1 MPSFF
6 PRSMPPQMP
15 LTPPEYVP
23 GFAAT
28 GCGGMQYHQAPY
40 PTRTSM
46 DNRQEKGV
54 YEFSD
59 HYHQPSAYGP
69 PASTMYQQQSSA
81 PSYNNASQPN
91 ITHTGHHY
99 GPIAAPMLPPIRLPE
114 RSTVDD
120 AASHHRQQQAAPQQV
135 EHQQSE
141 EKPIGGVAARLDYEM
156 EPMCDFVAEMA
167 QGMYALYNSRI
178 CLADIDIIRSV
189 IPGSSVSPAFRKYVS
204 QILSSTRL
212 PSSTILLGLYYLSTR
227 MTMLSAAGRYKASSG
242 QVYRMLT
249 VSLLLGSKFLDDN
262 TFQNRSWSEVSGISV
277 SELNTLE
284 VEWLVAID
292 WNLHV
297 NPYEHQGF
305 MTWKSHWEDWSHKA
319 LSRTKNAL
327 QLKPLDTGV
336 QRQRS
341 LQKAISSAPA
351 YGSRLNNLALPQI
364 NPEVGQSHYT
374 HFQDSKLYQ
383 NWDADA
389 YHRAFDDRSPP
400 SAPET
405 GPNTPEYFGLPGT
418 WAFNAA
424 PPAYSLRPMSTSTQM
439 AQPLSQPPSYH
450 HTPYASQ
457 YSQHA
462 WNGHGH
468 GCGCMWCVGPHEPY
482 MMSSGFGTQT
492 VAG

>member
-6 PRSMPPQMP
+6 PRAMARQMP
-15 LTPPEYVP
+15 LTPPEYGQ

-28 GCGGMQYHQAPY
+28 GSGGMQYHQAPY
-40 PTRTSM
+40 SVRSSM
-46 DNRQEKGV
+46 DNRQEKGG
-54 YEFSD
+54 YEYSD

-69 PASTMYQQQSSA
+69 PASTMYQQQ
-81 PSYNNASQPN
+81 PMTTSYNSAHQPN
-91 ITHTGHHY
+91 MTLSGHQY
-99 GPIAAPMLPPIRLPE
+99 GAIAAPMLPPIRVSE
-114 RSTVDD
+114 RSTLNDT
-120 AASHHRQQQAAPQQV
+120 ASHRQQQVAPQQA
-135 EHQQSE
+135 EHQQCE
-141 EKPIGGVAARLDYEM
+141 EKSIGGVAARLDYEI

-249 VSLLLGSKFLDDN
+249 ISLLLGSKFLDDN
-262 TFQNRSWSEVSGISV
+262 TFQNRSWSEVSGIAV

-284 VEWLVAID
+284 VEWLVAIE

-297 NPYEHQGF
+297 NPFEHQGF
-305 MTWKSHWEDWSHKA
+305 MTWKAHWEDWNQKA
-319 LSRTKNAL
+319 IVRSTKVL

-336 QRQRS
+336 QRQPS

-351 YGSRLNNLALPQI
+351 YSSHLNSLTLPQI
-364 NPEVGQSHYT
+364 NPEVAHSHYT
-374 HFQDSKLYQ
+374 QFQDNKPYP
-383 NWDADA
+383 NWDLEA
-389 YHRAFDDRSPP
+389 YHRSMDDRSPP

-424 PPAYSLRPMSTSTQM
+424 PPAYSLRPMSTANQM

-457 YSQHA
+457 YSQHT
-462 WNGHGH
+462 WKGHGQ
-468 GCGCMWCVGPHEPY
+468 GCGCMWCVRPHEPY
-482 MMSSGFGTQT
+482 MSSGFGPQT

>member
-6 PRSMPPQMP
+6 PRAMPQQTP
-15 LTPPEYVP
+15 LTPPEYDQ
-23 GFAAT
+23 GFPAI

-40 PTRTSM
+40 SARPSV
-46 DNRQEKGV
+46 DSAQEKGG
-54 YEFSD
+54 YEHGD
-59 HYHQPSAYGP
+59 HYHQPSAYGLP
-69 PASTMYQQQSSA
+69 PSTMYQQQALTSYNSA
-81 PSYNNASQPN
+81 PQPS
-91 ITHTGHHY
+91 ITHSGHHY
-99 GPIAAPMLPPIRLPE
+99 GPIAAPMLPPMRVPE
-114 RSTVDD
+114 RLTRDD
-120 AASHHRQQQAAPQQV
+120 TSSQLQQQGVPQQT
-135 EHQQSE
+135 EHQQCE
-141 EKPIGGVAARLDYEM
+141 EKSIGGVAARLDYEM

-167 QGMYALYNSRI
+167 QGMYALYNPHI

-189 IPGSSVSPAFRKYVS
+189 IPGSSVSPAFRKYLS

-227 MTMLSAAGRYKASSG
+227 MTMLSAAGRYKASNG

-262 TFQNRSWSEVSGISV
+262 TFQNRSWSEVSGIAV

-284 VEWLVAID
+284 VEWLVAIE

-297 NPYEHQGF
+297 HPYEHQGF
-305 MTWKSHWEDWSHKA
+305 MTWKSHWEDWNQKA
-319 LSRTKNAL
+319 LARTVNTL
-327 QLKPLDTGV
+327 QLKPIDTGV

-341 LQKAISSAPA
+341 LQKTVSSASA
-351 YGSRLNNLALPQI
+351 YSSRLNSLTLPQI
-364 NPEVGQSHYT
+364 NPEVAHSQYT
-374 HFQDSKLYQ
+374 HFQDNKSYQ
-383 NWDADA
+383 NWEVEA
-389 YHRAFDDRSPP
+389 YHRSMDDRSPP

-405 GPNTPEYFGLPGT
+405 GPTTPEYFGLPGT

-424 PPAYSLRPMSTSTQM
+424 PPAYSLRPMSTATQM
-439 AQPLSQPPSYH
+439 AQPLSQPPSYQ

-462 WNGHGH
+462 WNGHGQ
-468 GCGCMWCVGPHEPY
+468 GCGCLWCVRPHEPY
-482 MMSSGFGTQT
+482 VMSSGFGPQT